1 MIKREDSFG
10 SIVIFMDIQKRKI
23 VSSMVVILQLTGA
36 FSVGLSSGFF
46 QEYLRRKLIY
56 STIKIVDS
64 KLNLIK
70 LGRVELSPGNNL

>member
-1 MIKREDSFG
+1 MIKREGSFG
-10 SIVIFMDIQKRKI
+10 YIAIFMVIQKRKI
-23 VSSMVVILQLTGA
+23 VSSMDVIQQLTGA

-46 QEYLRRKLIY
+46 QEYLRRKRIY

-64 KLNLIK
+64 RLSLIK